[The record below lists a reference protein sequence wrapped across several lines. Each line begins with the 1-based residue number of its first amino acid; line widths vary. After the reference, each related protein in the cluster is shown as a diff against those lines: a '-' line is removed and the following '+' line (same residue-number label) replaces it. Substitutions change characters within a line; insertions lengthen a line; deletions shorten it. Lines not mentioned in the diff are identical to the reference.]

1 VAVTASTARVASLG
15 VDVAAMEFVDGCP
28 TAAVLVGA
36 VGELLHANS
45 AARPIAELIVNH
57 EPARGTLRVLDRSFE
72 ILSLPWPQDG
82 LQVVLARDVTSERNL
97 TNALVRSRQLFK
109 DLVSCSADFAW
120 ETDPNG
126 RFSFVSPRGALGF
139 AARELQGRGAREL
152 LLNPP
157 IDGAPPFTTRVAI
170 EDAEVWLR
178 RADGEPA
185 CVLVSSLPLYDREDA
200 YLGARGVVRDVT
212 EAKRRDSELAAAR
225 NREALVDRV
234 LDAARNE
241 AEPPRMLAAAAEIA
255 ARALKAGDARV
266 LRRDEETGH
275 WVEAARWRDDSLGE
289 QVTAPEAEASSTL
302 LVAETRHRGRVNGM
316 IRIAAA
322 LPFDEEARALF
333 DGLANQLGFAVEQLT
348 LYTQLDR
355 LSRLDPLTGV
365 LNRRA
370 FLDTLAGRLGHLR
383 RYGRSGA
390 LLFLDLDNFKTLN
403 DRHGHAAGDAA
414 LLALS
419 RLLGEGGRRGDI
431 AGRLGGDEFALWLE
445 ETDAMGAVAKA
456 DMLIAAAPR
465 DLTPPGL
472 TPATPLG
479 LSVGIALWP
488 LASAGNDVPAA
499 LVARA
504 DAAMYAAKREGK
516 NRWALAGPG

>member
-1 VAVTASTARVASLG
+1 VGVTTSTARIALPS
-15 VDVAAMEFVDGCP
+15 VDAAAMEFVDGCP

-36 VGELLHANS
+36 AGEVLHAN
-45 AARPIAELIVNH
+45 AAAQPIADIIAGHPPE
-57 EPARGTLRVLDRSFE
+57 RGTLRVLDRSYE
-72 ILSLPWPQDG
+72 TQALPWPQDG
-82 LQVVLARDVTSERNL
+82 LRVLLARDVTAERNL

-109 DLVSCSADFAW
+109 DLVNCSADFAW
-120 ETDPNG
+120 ETDPQG
-126 RFSFVSPRGALGF
+126 RFSFVSPRGALGY

-152 LLNPP
+152 LVNPP
-157 IDGAPPFTTRVAI
+157 VEGAPPFTTRVAI

-212 EAKRRDSELAAAR
+212 EAKRRDAALAAAR
-225 NREALVDRV
+225 NRAALVDRV

-255 ARALKAGDARV
+255 GKALGASDTRV
-266 LRRDEETGH
+266 LRREEETDR
-275 WVEAARWRDDSLGE
+275 WIEAARWRDGSLAE
-289 QVTAPEAEASSTL
+289 DATALQAGAAPTL
-302 LVAETRHRGRVNGM
+302 LVAETRHRGRINGM

-322 LPFDEEARALF
+322 QPFDEEARALF

-348 LYTQLDR
+348 LYAQLDR

-370 FLDTLAGRLGHLR
+370 FLDMLASRLGHLR
-383 RYGRSGA
+383 RYGRIGA

-403 DRHGHAAGDAA
+403 DRHGHAAGDGA
-414 LLALS
+414 LIGLA
-419 RLLGEGGRRGDI
+419 RLLSEGGRRGDM

-456 DMLIAAAPR
+456 EKLIAATAQQFAP
-465 DLTPPGL
+465 LGL
-472 TPATPLG
+472 ASSAPLG
-479 LSVGIALWP
+479 LSIGIALWP
-488 LASAGNDVPAA
+488 LAAAGNDVPAA

-504 DAAMYAAKREGK
+504 DAAMYAAKRDGK

>member
-1 VAVTASTARVASLG
+1 VAVTASTVRVAPPS
-15 VDVAAMEFVDGCP
+15 VDAAAMEFVEGCP

-36 VGELLHANS
+36 AGEVLHAN
-45 AARPIAELIVNH
+45 AIAQPIADLIARH
-57 EPARGTLRVLDRSFE
+57 EPGRGTLRVLDRSYE
-72 ILSLPWPQDG
+72 TQILPWPHDG
-82 LQVVLARDVTSERNL
+82 LRVLLARDVTAERNL

-109 DLVSCSADFAW
+109 DLVNCSADFAW
-120 ETDPNG
+120 ETDPEG
-126 RFSFVSPRGALGF
+126 RFSFVSPRGALGY

-157 IDGAPPFTTRVAI
+157 VEGAPPFTARVAI

-178 RADGEPA
+178 RADGEAA

-212 EAKRRDSELAAAR
+212 EAKRRDAALAAAR
-225 NREALVDRV
+225 NREAWVDRV

-241 AEPPRMLAAAAEIA
+241 AEPPRVLAAAAEIA
-255 ARALKAGDARV
+255 AQALGAGDARV
-266 LRRDEETGH
+266 LRRPDESAT
-275 WVEAARWRDDSLGE
+275 WIEAARWRDGSLDEG
-289 QVTAPEAEASSTL
+289 VTAIDAEAAPTL

-322 LPFDEEARALF
+322 QCFDDEARALF
-333 DGLANQLGFAVEQLT
+333 DGLAAQLGFAVEQLT
-348 LYTQLDR
+348 LYAQLDR

-370 FLDTLAGRLGHLR
+370 FLDMLASRLGHLR
-383 RYGRSGA
+383 RYGRSGS
-390 LLFLDLDNFKTLN
+390 LLFLDLDNFKALN
-403 DRHGHAAGDAA
+403 DRHGHAAGDTA
-414 LLALS
+414 LIGLA
-419 RLLGEGGRRGDI
+419 RLLGETGRRGDM

-456 DMLIAAAPR
+456 EMLIAAAK
-465 DLTPPGL
+465 DLNPHGLAPGEQ
-472 TPATPLG
+472 LG
-479 LSVGIALWP
+479 LSIGIALWP
-488 LASAGNDVPAA
+488 LAAAGNDVPAA